1 MYFPEEMTFQYFF
14 FATYPGYF
22 LEALPIALAAAYLYW
37 RKHRSMAQTK
47 RELLWSSAFVCYLT
61 GLLRLTLALKMIGN
75 IWYFLFYRL
84 PSGDSIRLFN
94 FEFDFEL
101 DFFEHLRSENVF
113 NLLMYLPFGV
123 LYPLARR
130 KDGWGRTLLA
140 GLLLVVGIELLQP
153 IFGRAFDINDV
164 VLDTLGTSLSAT
176 LFFLCRRICRKLKPK
191 SADGSRWRMNP
202 KHRTQIGTISPS
214 LYSFFRRIRKKG

>member
-14 FATYPGYF
+14 FSTYPGYF
-22 LEALPIALAAAYLYW
+22 LEVLPIALAAAYLYW

-61 GLLRLTLALKMIGN
+61 GLLCLTLALKMIGN

-140 GLLLVVGIELLQP
+140 GLFLVVGIELLQP

-164 VLDTLGTSLSAT
+164 VLDTLGVSLSAT
-176 LFFLCRRICRKLKPK
+176 LFFLCRRIYRKLKPK
-191 SADGSRWRMNP
+191 AQTEAAG
-202 KHRTQIGTISPS
+202 G
-214 LYSFFRRIRKKG
+214 

>member
-1 MYFPEEMTFQYFF
+1 MFFPEEMTFQYFF
-14 FATYPGYF
+14 FSTYPGYF
-22 LEALPIALAAAYLYW
+22 LEVLPIALAAAYLYW

-47 RELLWSSAFVCYLT
+47 RELLWSSVFVCYLT
-61 GLLRLTLALKMIGN
+61 GLLCLTLAQKMIGN

-123 LYPLARR
+123 LYPLSRR

-176 LFFLCRRICRKLKPK
+176 LFFLCRRIYRKLKPK
-191 SADGSRWRMNP
+191 APTEAAG
-202 KHRTQIGTISPS
+202 G
-214 LYSFFRRIRKKG
+214 